1 MKKILTSLALVFAL
15 NSQAEM
21 LVDDIRIE
29 GLRKVPVENVIE
41 ILPIAVGDSISDLEI
56 SEVTS
61 VIFNLGFFDQVVLEQ
76 KNISLEEEIA
86 RLQQQGVRDFEK
98 LAREAQQMQLQLSE
112 ISGREQMTE
121 GQLKNLQV
129 ENVRLMDEL
138 QNLQQRELDYNR
150 QISLLNENNNN
161 LLQQIES
168 TQRLRLRLRNDIIGV
183 IDQNDESPSR

>member
-1 MKKILTSLALVFAL
+1 MRSELQNMGTNEQGLIAKVREIDTQNKLLL
-15 NSQAEM
+15 NESSS
-21 LVDDIRIE
+21 IRE
-29 GLRKVPVENVIE
+29 ESDFYKDKSRRME
-41 ILPIAVGDSISDLEI
+41 IQLNKAVG
-56 SEVTS
+56 SERAM
-61 VIFNLGFFDQVVLEQ
+61 NENALVLEQ
-76 KNISLEEEIA
+76 KNIFLEEEIA

-112 ISGREQMTE
+112 ISGREKMTE
-121 GQLKNLQV
+121 GQLKNLQA
-129 ENVRLMDEL
+129 ENSRLMDEL

-183 IDQNDESPSR
+183 IDQNDQSPR

>member
-1 MKKILTSLALVFAL
+1 ESSSIREESDFYKDKSRRMEIQL
-15 NSQAEM
+15 N
-21 LVDDIRIE
+21 
-29 GLRKVPVENVIE
+29 K
-41 ILPIAVGDSISDLEI
+41 AVG
-56 SEVTS
+56 SERAM
-61 VIFNLGFFDQVVLEQ
+61 NENALVLEQ
-76 KNISLEEEIA
+76 KNIFLEEEIA

-121 GQLKNLQV
+121 RQLKNLQT
-129 ENVRLMDEL
+129 ENSRLMDEL

-183 IDQNDESPSR
+183 IDQNDQSPR